1 MVCATVNPSLRAA
14 SCWSVEVVNG
24 GAGVFLAGLTLMA
37 LTEKSAFLQSSR
49 NFCAAFSSVSRLLS
63 SVRRVA
69 PEGVVNMAVTR
80 KYSSDRKFFYLLLAL
95 HYEPYGHRLYA
106 SGRKGGL
113 DFFPQYGAKL
123 ESHYAVEHAAR
134 LLGVDAVYVDAPRV
148 GYGVEYGVFCYFV
161 EHYATR
167 VVGVESEHFIEVP
180 GYGFSL
186 AVFIGSQPDRLGL
199 CRGFP

>member
-80 KYSSDRKFFYLLLAL
+80 KYSSDRKFFISSSRSTMSLTATDCTRPAERAGLIFFHSTGLSSNPTMRSSTRRACWALTRSMSMPRGLAMAL
-95 HYEPYGHRLYA
+95 SMA
-106 SGRKGGL
+106 SFVISWNTMRRVLSGL
-113 DFFPQYGAKL
+113 SP
-123 ESHYAVEHAAR
+123 S
-134 LLGVDAVYVDAPRV
+134 
-148 GYGVEYGVFCYFV
+148 
-161 EHYATR
+161 T
-167 VVGVESEHFIEVP
+167 S
-180 GYGFSL
+180 
-186 AVFIGSQPDRLGL
+186 
-199 CRGFP
+199 

>member
-1 MVCATVNPSLRAA
+1 MSLTATD
-14 SCWSVEVVNG
+14 C
-24 GAGVFLAGLTLMA
+24 
-37 LTEKSAFLQSSR
+37 
-49 NFCAAFSSVSRLLS
+49 
-63 SVRRVA
+63 
-69 PEGVVNMAVTR
+69 TR
-80 KYSSDRKFFYLLLAL
+80 PAESDGRTFFQLGPLLA
-95 HYEPYGHRLYA
+95 H
-106 SGRKGGL
+106 
-113 DFFPQYGAKL
+113 FFPQYGAKL
-123 ESHYAVEHAAR
+123 ESHYAVEHASR